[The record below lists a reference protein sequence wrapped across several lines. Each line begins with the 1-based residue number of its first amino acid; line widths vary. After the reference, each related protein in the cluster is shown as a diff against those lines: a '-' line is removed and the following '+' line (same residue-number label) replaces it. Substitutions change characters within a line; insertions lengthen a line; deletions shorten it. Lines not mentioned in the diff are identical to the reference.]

1 MSPATLYRRVAV
13 AEAITWALLLLG
25 MVLKYVTDTTEL
37 GVQLAGPV
45 HGTVFIAYCLVTVLL
60 AVDRRWSAGQL
71 LLGLVS
77 AVPPFVTLWFEPWA
91 RRRGLLGERWRLRAE
106 PAGPAYERP
115 VAWLVRRPLAGAA
128 VGAVAVATLT
138 AAALLA
144 GPPV

>member
-1 MSPATLYRRVAV
+1 MVA
-13 AEAITWALLLLG
+13 
-25 MVLKYVTDTTEL
+25 KYVTDTTEL
-37 GVQLAGPV
+37 GVQVAGPI

-60 AVDRRWSAGQL
+60 AVDRRWTTGQL

-91 RRRGLLGERWRLRAE
+91 RRRGLLGEAWRLRAQPPE
-106 PAGPAYERP
+106 ATVSAYERP
-115 VAWLVRRPLAGAA
+115 VAWLVRRPVAGAA
-128 VGAVAVATLT
+128 VGAAAVATLT

>member
-1 MSPATLYRRVAV
+1 VSPEALYRRVSV

-45 HGTVFIAYCLVTVLL
+45 HGVVFIAYCLVTVLL
-60 AVDRRWSAGQL
+60 AVDRRWSPGVL

-91 RRRGLLGERWRLRAE
+91 QRRGLLGERWRLRAE
-106 PAGPAYERP
+106 PAASPRERP
-115 VAWLVRRPLAGAA
+115 VAWLVRRPVAGAA
-128 VGAVAVATLT
+128 VGAAAVAVLT
-138 AAALLA
+138 TAALLA